1 MAIPCFSLTKR
12 VSAVPHLLS
21 DQLNRFR
28 KGRSGLAVTNYTD
41 PALFKRLFQQAR
53 PFWPH
58 IFGIFLLG
66 LLATPLILLGPLPL
80 KIAVDSVVGSDPVP
94 GFLDPLLPG
103 WLSSSNIR
111 LLAMAA
117 ALQVLVV
124 LVTQLHE
131 LAGYMLRAR
140 AGEGLMLEFRSSLFR
155 HVQRLSLLFHDTRG
169 TADSLYRIQYDAPA
183 IREIMVTS
191 LISVLS
197 AVIMLVTILI
207 VIARIDW
214 QLALV
219 ALVVSPFLFFFART
233 YNQRMRGRYRDVRGL
248 ESSALQVVQ
257 EVLGVFRVVKAF
269 GREDQEQERFLG
281 LSQLG
286 VRARIR
292 LALAEGTFGLLVN
305 MTTALGTA
313 VVLFIGIRNV
323 QSGVLTLGELLMVLA
338 YLNQLYAPLRTI
350 SRQVANLQASL
361 ASAERAFDLLDEV
374 PDVVDLPGARPLRRS
389 AGEIEFRDVSF
400 DYGTDIPV
408 LRNVS
413 FSIAAGTRLGIEGRT
428 GAGKTTLVSLVAR
441 FYDPSAGQIYL
452 DGVDLRDYKLA
463 DMRSQL
469 AIVLQEP
476 VLFSTTIAENIG
488 YGRPGAGQQQII
500 EAAQAA
506 NVQEFIEGL
515 PDGYETLVGERG
527 MRLSGGERQRIAL
540 ARAFL
545 KDAPILVLDEPT
557 SSVDLLTE
565 TGIMEAME
573 RLMAGRT
580 TLMIAHRTSTLE
592 ICDARIELEHGSIIS
607 SAGNVD
613 MGRALAGGHHVLHG
627 PD

>member
-1 MAIPCFSLTKR
+1 MHIPYRMNSI
-12 VSAVPHLLS
+12 
-21 DQLNRFR
+21 DR
-28 KGRSGLAVTNYTD
+28 KGRSALRITNYTD
-41 PALFKRLFQQAR
+41 PTLFKRLLHQAR
-53 PFWPH
+53 PFWLH
-58 IFGIFLLG
+58 IFGIFLMG
-66 LLATPLILLGPLPL
+66 LLATPLMLLGPLPL

-103 WLSSSNIR
+103 WLTGSTIR

-117 ALQVLVV
+117 AFQVLVV
-124 LVTQLHE
+124 LMTQLHE
-131 LAGYMLRAR
+131 MTGYVLRAR
-140 AGEGLMLEFRSSLFR
+140 AGEGLILDFRSYLFR

-169 TADSLYRIQYDAPA
+169 TADSLYRIQYDATA
-183 IREIMVTS
+183 IREIMVRG

-197 AVIMLVTILI
+197 AAVMLVSILI
-207 VIARIDW
+207 VIASIDW

-219 ALVVSPFLFFFART
+219 ALVVTPFLFIFART
-233 YNQRMRGRYRDVRGL
+233 YNQRMRGRYREVRGL

-257 EVLGVFRVVKAF
+257 EVLGAFRVVKAF
-269 GREDQEQERFLG
+269 GREDQEQERFVG
-281 LSQLG
+281 HSQLG
-286 VRARIR
+286 VRARIH
-292 LALAEGTFGLLVN
+292 LAMAEGFFGLLVN
-305 MTTALGTA
+305 MTTAVGTA

-338 YLNQLYAPLRTI
+338 YLAQLYNPLRTI
-350 SRQVANLQASL
+350 SRQAADLQLSL

-374 PDVVDLPGARPLRRS
+374 PDIVDLPGARPLKQC

-400 DYGTDIPV
+400 AYGENEPV

-413 FSIAAGTRLGIEGRT
+413 FSIPPGTRLGIEGRT

-441 FYDPSAGQIYL
+441 FYDPNAGQIFL
-452 DGVDLRDYKLA
+452 DRVDMRDYNLADLR
-463 DMRSQL
+463 SQM

-476 VLFSTTIAENIG
+476 VLFSTTIEENIG
-488 YGRPGAGQQQII
+488 YGRPGAGHQQII
-500 EAAQAA
+500 EAAQSA
-506 NVQEFIEGL
+506 NVHEFIAGL
-515 PDGYETLVGERG
+515 PDGYDTLVGERG

-545 KDAPILVLDEPT
+545 KDAPILILDEPT
-557 SSVDLLTE
+557 SSVDMATE
-565 TGIMEAME
+565 TGIMDAME

-580 TLMIAHRTSTLE
+580 TLMIAHRMSTLD

-607 SAGNVD
+607 SAGKVD
-613 MGRALAGGHHVLHG
+613 VGRASAGDRHVLDV

>member
-1 MAIPCFSLTKR
+1 M
-12 VSAVPHLLS
+12 
-21 DQLNRFR
+21 
-28 KGRSGLAVTNYTD
+28 
-41 PALFKRLFQQAR
+41 QQAR

-66 LLATPLILLGPLPL
+66 LLATPLMLLGPVPL

-103 WLSSSNIR
+103 WPTGSNIR

-124 LVTQLHE
+124 LATQLHD
-131 LAGYMLRAR
+131 LASYMLRAR
-140 AGEGLMLEFRSSLFR
+140 AGEGLILDFRSFLFR

-183 IREIMVTS
+183 IREIMVSS

-197 AVIMLVTILI
+197 AAVMLVTILI
-207 VIARIDW
+207 VITRIDW

-219 ALVVSPFLFFFART
+219 ALVVSPFLFLFART
-233 YNQRMRGRYRDVRGL
+233 YNQRMRGKYREVRGL

-257 EVLGVFRVVKAF
+257 EVLGAFRVVKAF

-281 LSQLG
+281 QSQLG

-292 LALAEGTFGLLVN
+292 LAMAEGAFGLLVN

-338 YLNQLYAPLRTI
+338 YLAQLYAPLRTI

-374 PDVVDLPGARPLRRS
+374 PDVVDLPGARPLRHS
-389 AGEIEFRDVSF
+389 AGEIEFREVSF
-400 DYGTDIPV
+400 AYGNNDRI
-408 LRNVS
+408 LRSVS
-413 FSIAAGTRLGIEGRT
+413 FSISPGTRLGIEGRT

-441 FYDPSAGQIYL
+441 FYDPNAGKIFL

-463 DMRSQL
+463 DLRGQL

-488 YGRPGAGQQQII
+488 YGRPGAGHQRII

-506 NVQEFIEGL
+506 NVHEFIAGL
-515 PDGYETLVGERG
+515 PEGYETLVGERG
-527 MRLSGGERQRIAL
+527 MRLSGGERQRLAL

-557 SSVDLLTE
+557 SSVDMVTE
-565 TGIMEAME
+565 TGIMDAME

-580 TLMIAHRTSTLE
+580 TLMIAHRMSTLE
-592 ICDARIELEHGSIIS
+592 ICDARIELEHGNIIS
-607 SAGNVD
+607 SAGKVD
-613 MGRALAGGHHVLHG
+613 VGRALAGGPHVLHV

>member
-1 MAIPCFSLTKR
+1 M
-12 VSAVPHLLS
+12 
-21 DQLNRFR
+21 
-28 KGRSGLAVTNYTD
+28 
-41 PALFKRLFQQAR
+41 
-53 PFWPH
+53 
-58 IFGIFLLG
+58 
-66 LLATPLILLGPLPL
+66 LLGPLPL

-94 GFLDPLLPG
+94 GFLDSLLPG
-103 WLSSSNIR
+103 WLTGSNIR
-111 LLAMAA
+111 ILAMAA
-117 ALQVLVV
+117 ALQVLIV
-124 LVTQLHE
+124 LATQLHE
-131 LAGYMLRAR
+131 LARYMLRAR
-140 AGEGLMLEFRSSLFR
+140 AGEGLILEFRSFLFR

-183 IREIMVTS
+183 IRDIMVDS
-191 LISVLS
+191 MISVFS
-197 AVIMLVTILI
+197 ALLMLVTILI
-207 VIARIDW
+207 VITTIDW

-219 ALVVSPFLFFFART
+219 ALVVSPFLFIFART
-233 YNQRMRGRYRDVRGL
+233 YNQRMRPRYREVRGL
-248 ESSALQVVQ
+248 ESTALQVVQ
-257 EVLGVFRVVKAF
+257 EVLGAFRVVKAF
-269 GREDQEQERFLG
+269 GREDQEQDRFLG
-281 LSQLG
+281 HSQLG

-313 VVLFIGIRNV
+313 VVLFIGVRNV

-338 YLNQLYAPLRTI
+338 YLTQLYAPLRTI
-350 SRQVANLQASL
+350 SRQVASLQASL

-374 PDVVDLPGARPLRRS
+374 PDVVDRPGARPLRRS
-389 AGEIEFRDVSF
+389 EGAIEFRDVSF
-400 DYGTDIPV
+400 NYGTSNPV

-413 FSIAAGTRLGIEGRT
+413 FSIPAGTRLGIEGRT

-441 FYDPSAGQIYL
+441 FYDPSAGQILL

-463 DMRSQL
+463 DMRGQL

-488 YGRPGAGQQQII
+488 YGRPGADHQQII
-500 EAAQAA
+500 EAAQSA
-506 NVQEFIEGL
+506 NVHDFIAGL
-515 PDGYETLVGERG
+515 TDGYETLVGERG

-557 SSVDLLTE
+557 SSVDMLTE
-565 TGIMEAME
+565 SGIMEAME

-580 TLMIAHRTSTLE
+580 TLMIAHRTSTLD
-592 ICDARIELEHGSIIS
+592 ICDARIELDHGSIIS
-607 SAGNVD
+607 SAGKVD
-613 MGRALAGGHHVLHG
+613 VGRALAGGHQALHS

>member
-1 MAIPCFSLTKR
+1 M
-12 VSAVPHLLS
+12 
-21 DQLNRFR
+21 
-28 KGRSGLAVTNYTD
+28 
-41 PALFKRLFQQAR
+41 
-53 PFWPH
+53 
-58 IFGIFLLG
+58 
-66 LLATPLILLGPLPL
+66 
-80 KIAVDSVVGSDPVP
+80 GSDPVP

-103 WLSSSNIR
+103 WLTGSNMR

-117 ALQVLVV
+117 VLQVIVV
-124 LVTQLHE
+124 LLTQLHE
-131 LAGYMLRAR
+131 LASYMLRAR
-140 AGEGLMLEFRSSLFR
+140 AGEGLMLDFRSSLFR

-197 AVIMLVTILI
+197 AVVMLVTILI
-207 VIARIDW
+207 VITSIDW

-257 EVLGVFRVVKAF
+257 EVLGAFRVVKAF

-286 VRARIR
+286 LLARIR
-292 LALAEGTFGLLVN
+292 LAMAEGTFGLLVN

-323 QSGVLTLGELLMVLA
+323 QAGVLTLGELLMVLA
-338 YLNQLYAPLRTI
+338 YLAQLYGPLRTI

-374 PDVVDLPGARPLRRS
+374 PDVVDRPGARPLKRS

-400 DYGTDIPV
+400 AYGDNDRV
-408 LRNVS
+408 LHNVS
-413 FSIAAGTRLGIEGRT
+413 FSISPGTRLGIEGRT
-428 GAGKTTLVSLVAR
+428 GAGKTTLASLLAR
-441 FYDPSAGQIYL
+441 FYDPSAGQIFL
-452 DGVDLRDYKLA
+452 DGVDMRDYKLA
-463 DMRSQL
+463 DLRSQL

-476 VLFSTTIAENIG
+476 VLFSTTIAENIS
-488 YGRPGAGQQQII
+488 YGRPGADQQQII

-506 NVQEFIEGL
+506 NADEFIAGL

-557 SSVDLLTE
+557 SSVDMVTE
-565 TGIMEAME
+565 TGIMDAME

-580 TLMIAHRTSTLE
+580 TLMIAHRMSTLE
-592 ICDARIELEHGSIIS
+592 ICDARIVLEHGRIVS

-613 MGRALAGGHHVLHG
+613 LGRALAGGPDVSHV

>member
-1 MAIPCFSLTKR
+1 M
-12 VSAVPHLLS
+12 
-21 DQLNRFR
+21 
-28 KGRSGLAVTNYTD
+28 
-41 PALFKRLFQQAR
+41 
-53 PFWPH
+53 
-58 IFGIFLLG
+58 
-66 LLATPLILLGPLPL
+66 
-80 KIAVDSVVGSDPVP
+80 
-94 GFLDPLLPG
+94 
-103 WLSSSNIR
+103 
-111 LLAMAA
+111 
-117 ALQVLVV
+117 VLM
-124 LVTQLHE
+124 TQLHE
-131 LAGYMLRAR
+131 LASYVLRAR
-140 AGEGLMLEFRSSLFR
+140 AGEGLMLDFRSSLFR

-183 IREIMVTS
+183 IREIMVSS

-197 AVIMLVTILI
+197 AVVMLVTILI
-207 VIARIDW
+207 VITRIDW

-219 ALVVSPFLFFFART
+219 ALVVSPFLFLFART
-233 YNQRMRGRYRDVRGL
+233 YNQRMRGRYRDVRGM

-257 EVLGVFRVVKAF
+257 EVLGAFRVVKAF

-281 LSQLG
+281 HSQLG

-292 LALAEGTFGLLVN
+292 LAMAEGTFGLLVN

-338 YLNQLYAPLRTI
+338 YLAQLYAPLRTI

-374 PDVVDLPGARPLRRS
+374 PDVADLPGARPLRHT

-400 DYGTDIPV
+400 AYGDNNRV

-413 FSIAAGTRLGIEGRT
+413 FSISGGTRLGIEGRT

-441 FYDPSAGQIYL
+441 FYDPSAGQIFL
-452 DGVDLRDYKLA
+452 DGVDLRDYRLA
-463 DMRSQL
+463 DLRSQL

-488 YGRPGAGQQQII
+488 YGRPGAGHQQII
-500 EAAQAA
+500 EAAQSA
-506 NVQEFIEGL
+506 NVHEFISGL
-515 PDGYETLVGERG
+515 PDGYDTLVGERG

-557 SSVDLLTE
+557 SSVDMVTE
-565 TGIMEAME
+565 TGIMDAME

-580 TLMIAHRTSTLE
+580 TLMIAHRMSTLE
-592 ICDARIELEHGSIIS
+592 ICDARIELEHGSITS
-607 SAGNVD
+607 SAGKVD
-613 MGRALAGGHHVLHG
+613 VGRALAGDRRVWHV